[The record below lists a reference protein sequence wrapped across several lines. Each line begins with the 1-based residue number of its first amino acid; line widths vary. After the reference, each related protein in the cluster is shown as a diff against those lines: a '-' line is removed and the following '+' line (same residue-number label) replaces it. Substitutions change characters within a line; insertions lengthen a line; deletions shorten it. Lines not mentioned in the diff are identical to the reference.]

1 MQHPDM
7 RISTLNHFTIE
18 LQHKTQNAVRSRV
31 LRPKVKG
38 VVLYF
43 SHNANCLVHASVIVF
58 TDDARCDFAWLNRD
72 RLIDHALLL
81 GVITHLDMARNR
93 EILAKRMAD
102 KTVVGQNAT
111 QIGMAFE
118 HDTKQIESFAL
129 KPVGRAPELAQRR

>member
-58 TDDARCDFAWLNRD
+58 TDDARRDLAWLNRD
-72 RLIDHALLL
+72 RLIDDALLF
-81 GVITHLDMARNR
+81 GVITQL
-93 EILAKRMAD
+93 
-102 KTVVGQNAT
+102 
-111 QIGMAFE
+111 GMAFE

-129 KPVGRAPELAQRR
+129 KPVGRAPELAQR